1 MIQAM
6 THHAEVRA
14 NQRGIRYSLIDAVL
28 DLADLEIPVGDG
40 CMAYRISKERLAERD
55 VRHKLGGHLDRA
67 GKVAVICGD
76 DGAVVTVMH
85 DWGCQGRRYRGR
97 A

>member
-1 MIQAM
+1 MIQPM

-14 NQRGIRYSLIDAVL
+14 NQRGIPYSLIDAVL
-28 DLADLEIPVGDG
+28 DHADLEVPVGDG
-40 CMAYRISKERLAERD
+40 CVAYRISKDLLAERD
-55 VRHKLGGHLDRA
+55 VRRRLGAHIDRA
-67 GKVAVICGD
+67 GKVAVVCSD

>member
-1 MIQAM
+1 MFEGM
-6 THHAEVRA
+6 THHAEARA
-14 NQRGIRYSLIDAVL
+14 NQRGIPYSLVEAVL
-28 DLADLEIPVGDG
+28 DHADIEVPVGDG
-40 CMAYRISKERLAERD
+40 CTVYRISKERLNDRD
-55 VRHKLGGHLDRA
+55 TRRQLGNLLDRA
-67 GKVAVICGD
+67 GKVAVICSD